1 MNWVEKKFHEDM
13 VNIYV
18 TAKKELKYNATRFFQ
33 FVNEIGGVN
42 TAKTLIAKD
51 GGSSG
56 FVELWEY
63 GRLDLSMEAHVLKPE
78 YKELFTENERKICME
93 RLEEYGY
100 KL

>member
-1 MNWVEKKFHEDM
+1 M

-18 TAKKELKYNATRFFQ
+18 TAKRELKYNATRFLQ
-33 FVNEIGGVN
+33 LVNEVGGLN
-42 TAKTLIAKD
+42 AAKTLLAKD

-56 FVELWEY
+56 FVELWEH

-78 YKELFTENERKICME
+78 YNELFTENERKICKE
-93 RLEEYGY
+93 RLEQYGY